1 MTKCSIYIV
10 SREELSGKSIILIS
24 LGLLFKESGK
34 KVGYFKPLGLKNIF
48 GVKDDFLDKDINM
61 IKNILDLEDN
71 SELICPFNFT
81 KDEFLQEI
89 SKINSTDFFQRIILS
104 YNKISQNKEVILI
117 EGPSTISMGYI
128 LGYPVPKL
136 AKKFN
141 SKLLLVEK
149 YKDDFV
155 VDNVLQAKDFCI
167 KWNIQLF
174 GVILNC
180 VPRIYIEKVKDIIK
194 PLLERNGIK
203 VLGIIPEDDMLKA
216 LTVREV
222 QEVLNGNILAGKD
235 GLDNKVETV
244 LVGAM
249 TPESALKYF
258 QKAKNEMIIT
268 GGDRTDIIIAA
279 LKAGTSA
286 LILTGNLYPN
296 VKILSQADE
305 LSVPVIL
312 IPYDTYTTLQIVQKI
327 VGRINPKDK
336 KRVNRMKELVKEN
349 VDWKLI
355 CE

>member
-1 MTKCSIYIV
+1 MTKRSVYVV
-10 SREELSGKSIILIS
+10 SREELSGKSVIIIS
-24 LGLLFKESGK
+24 LGLLCKELGK
-34 KVGYFKPLGLKNIF
+34 KIGYFKPLGLKSIF
-48 GVKDDFLDKDINM
+48 GAKEDFLDKDIKM
-61 IKNILDLEDN
+61 IKNILNLEDN
-71 SELICPFNFT
+71 PNLICPFIFR

-89 SKINSTDFFQRIILS
+89 SKIEGSDFFQRIILS
-104 YNKISQNKEVILI
+104 YNKISQNKEIILV
-117 EGPSTISMGYI
+117 EGSSTISMGYI
-128 LGYPVPKL
+128 LGYPVPRL

-141 SKLLLVEK
+141 SRLLLVEK
-149 YKDDFV
+149 YKDDFI
-155 VDNVLQAKDFCI
+155 VDNVLQAQDFCI
-167 KWNIQLF
+167 KWGIRLY
-174 GVILNC
+174 GVILNY
-180 VPRIYIEKVKDIIK
+180 VPRIYIEKVKGIIK

-203 VLGIIPEDDMLKA
+203 VLGIIPEDNMLSA

-222 QEVLNGNILAGKD
+222 QEVINGNILAGKD

-249 TPESALKYF
+249 TPESALRYF

-279 LKAGTSA
+279 LKAGASA

-296 VKILSQADE
+296 VKILLQADE

-312 IPYDTYTTLQIVQKI
+312 IPYDTYTTLQLVQKI

-336 KRVNRMKELVKEN
+336 KRINRMKELVKEN

-355 CE
+355 FE